1 VKFILFQ
8 KLKHSTLSL
17 LVGVFYFIV
26 KTMFAFNVAKKLM
39 KHFHF
44 IEGKVWNYDPYRM
57 ISNVRVVFSYAPLHS
72 LCRL

>member
-1 VKFILFQ
+1 
-8 KLKHSTLSL
+8 
-17 LVGVFYFIV
+17 
-26 KTMFAFNVAKKLM
+26 MFAFNVAKKLM